1 MRRTVEFQDQQGY
14 FAFVQNSD
22 VDYLR
27 LAYLQALSIK
37 ATQRIN
43 KYAIAVDENTK
54 AQITDKHRTVFD
66 YIIDIPFGDDAAN
79 DDWKLAN
86 NWKLYSCTPFKET
99 VNLDVDILFTR
110 DISHWWDH
118 MRQKDICITTDV
130 MDYHGNVITNRIFRK
145 VFDDNLLLNTYNGFS
160 YFRYSR
166 TMLDFFNAVRMI
178 FGNWDVYRDSICK
191 NVRTTK
197 ATTDEVYALAA
208 NLIGE
213 EKCYI
218 PGTQPTFT
226 HMKPEL
232 QPFNSSQKWTDE
244 VSWTLTNDMDFI
256 VGGYYQMYPFHYQLK
271 EFATDELI
279 NRYEERMI
287 YGLEETDSTDV
298 REMATLA

>member
-1 MRRTVEFQDQQGY
+1 MYGVCDETRQANMKRTVEFQDQQGY

-37 ATQRIN
+37 STQRIN

-54 AQITDKHRTVFD
+54 AQIKDKHRKVFD
-66 YIIDIPFGDDAAN
+66 YIIDIPFGDDAKD
-79 DDWKLAN
+79 DDWKLSN

-130 MDYHGNVITNRIFRK
+130 MDYHGNVITSRIFRK

-191 NVRTTK
+191 NVRTAK

-218 PGTQPTFT
+218 PGMQPTFT

-256 VGGYYQMYPFHYQLK
+256 VGGYYQMYPFHYQQK
-271 EFATDELI
+271 DFVTDDLI
-279 NRYEERMI
+279 RRYEEKI
-287 YGLEETDSTDV
+287 N
-298 REMATLA
+298 